1 VDVVVMLLEVVVV
14 DVWELFEEE
23 GKFDASR
30 VNSAMAVLRA

>member
-23 GKFDASR
+23 GEFDAGR